1 MLNNRIIQELEVITK
16 NLCVIFRILN
26 SIINSSGQ
34 AIKKTIKSCIRF
46 GGGVKTSFHET
57 PLGCPGSDVC
67 TFQNAV
73 YNFLRAIGD
82 IQRGLE
88 NNCFEHLFM
97 LRELTLNCVL
107 RHPLLACHVLLNK
120 RKLSG
125 MNLIAFVVCIFRKFI
140 LN

>member
-1 MLNNRIIQELEVITK
+1 MYSVW
-16 NLCVIFRILN
+16 
-26 SIINSSGQ
+26 
-34 AIKKTIKSCIRF
+34 

-97 LRELTLNCVL
+97 LRKLTLNFNNMCFGG
-107 RHPLLACHVLLNK
+107 HPLLACHVLLNK

-140 LN
+140 SN